1 MKRPSWHPLAKWA
14 LLGSAISGIVMA
26 MGSDEEPDQPSK
38 GRAKMRQVAV
48 APRPADAIKHASSA
62 EIAEFE
68 RLLRRRQQ
76 PDSNKEISNAFGS
89 ISWYVP
95 PPPPPALPAPP
106 PLQEATPAAPPLPF
120 TYLGHFKNPDSPIP
134 VIILGRADRVYT
146 VSEGEVIDDT
156 YRIGPVSAGMLEFT
170 YLPLNVKQSLNTDV
184 SS

>member
-14 LLGSAISGIVMA
+14 LFGSAISGIVMA
-26 MGSDEEPDQPSK
+26 MGSDEEPDQARK
-38 GRAKMRQVAV
+38 GRAKMRQVAL
-48 APRPADAIKHASSA
+48 APRTADAINASSA

-68 RLLRRRQQ
+68 RLLRQRQQ
-76 PDSNKEISNAFGS
+76 PGSNKEISDAFDS

-95 PPPPPALPAPP
+95 PPPPPAPP
-106 PLQEATPAAPPLPF
+106 PLQPATPVAPPLPF